1 VSEKVPRR
9 HSVFALKNLLAGP
22 REMRQTYQNAG
33 AA

>member
-22 REMRQTYQNAG
+22 GEVRHIYQG